1 VVQEQFNAMGT
12 SAEVAHWS
20 KGRGST
26 GFVDTPYGYLGMVH
40 NVAMLDMGRVYSQKW
55 VLLSRDFPHLP
66 IWLSAPFRMPLT
78 HMLAS
83 EDIQFPAGMVL
94 SPDGRSVL
102 VSYGVQDCLS
112 GLAAVP
118 LPLDEM
124 STAHANQQAKSPVI
138 PSTRCLVPVSG
149 VHGVCSVRTRRLR
162 VLSPRRYMRRHDQG
176 RSSEFSRSMAP
187 EGRCVRVEC
196 RSESSTCR
204 THVCARNETDPNSSS
219 SHSRSYI

>member
-1 VVQEQFNAMGT
+1 MQSVVDEQFNTTGG

-26 GFVDTPYGYLGMVH
+26 GFVDTPFGYLGMVH
-40 NVAMLDMGRVYSQKW
+40 NVLMLDMGRMYSQKW
-55 VLLSRDFPHLP
+55 VLLSRDYPHLP

-78 HMLAS
+78 RQLPS
-83 EDIQFPAGMVL
+83 EDIQFPAGMVI

-124 STAHANQQAKSPVI
+124 KSAHVNQQAKP
-138 PSTRCLVPVSG
+138 PVS
-149 VHGVCSVRTRRLR
+149 SL
-162 VLSPRRYMRRHDQG
+162 P
-176 RSSEFSRSMAP
+176 
-187 EGRCVRVEC
+187 
-196 RSESSTCR
+196 
-204 THVCARNETDPNSSS
+204 
-219 SHSRSYI
+219 